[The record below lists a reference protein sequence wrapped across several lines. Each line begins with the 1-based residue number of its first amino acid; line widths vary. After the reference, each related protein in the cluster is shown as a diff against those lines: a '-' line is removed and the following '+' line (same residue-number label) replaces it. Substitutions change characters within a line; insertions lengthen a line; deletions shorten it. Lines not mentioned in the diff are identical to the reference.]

1 MARGVVELE
10 IKPLLQSLQ
19 SQKMDTKKEK
29 RNQPVLELTS
39 VVLRAPRE
47 VERRVEEKKG
57 GDARTGTQV
66 GRVHTM
72 PART

>member
-66 GRVHTM
+66 GRVPTM